1 MRTRKRAEQM
11 LFRTIESSIVND
23 ALKQRLVYLLEW
35 YDGKAQVNRCCYHIL
50 RVLSVMLPNVVAALS
65 LFTFLGGEPIIAVV
79 SGVLSL
85 LTSFLLH
92 LLDQFRYYENWIR
105 YRSTAE
111 TLKSE
116 VFRCLNHGDP
126 YYGETSA
133 REHKLAITVEE
144 IAHAETAKWQ
154 VLREENVKKG
164 GWPPASKHE

>member
-1 MRTRKRAEQM
+1 M
-11 LFRTIESSIVND
+11 LFHTIEASIEND

-35 YDGKAQVNRCCYHIL
+35 YDEKAQLNRCCYHTL
-50 RVLSVMLPNVVAALS
+50 RILSVMLPNVVAALS
-65 LFTFLGGEPIIAVV
+65 LFTFLGGEAMIAAV

-116 VFRCLNHGDP
+116 VFRCLNSGDP
-126 YYGETSA
+126 YYGETSI
-133 REHKLAITVEE
+133 REHKLAIVVEE

-154 VLREENVKKG
+154 VLRQENTKRG
-164 GWPPASKHE
+164 GWFPAAKHE